1 MSIQTPYIIIERPNL
16 SVPYNVQNFVGQTS
30 NMTSRLGNIKGFTMV
45 EYIHLHDVAATSDEI
60 KEIEALLKEG
70 VIL

>member
-1 MSIQTPYIIIERPNL
+1 MAGQIGQCSNITMNL
-16 SVPYNVQNFVGQTS
+16 SDC
-30 NMTSRLGNIKGFTMV
+30 KGFTMV
-45 EYIHLHDVAATSDEI
+45 EYVHLHDIPATADEI